1 MDRIVAMAPRRPKPK
16 FLFQAVEELRG
27 WLLPNSH
34 RAIALHV
41 TVTAHRTKTRTR
53 FAELSAQ
60 HHQVHDLLNVGD
72 RVFVLRQSHG
82 PAKDHSLGFNKDA
95 RRIFELRLADSGL
108 LEDVAEMG
116 LMQRGLKFLKP
127 RCVSVDEFMIENFA
141 WPPLFCVQH
150 FLHQTLEQSHVAVDP
165 YL

>member
-1 MDRIVAMAPRRPKPK
+1 MRRQTTTTQSLSRVLSVGSRGKKISAQRKEHFCFSAVHRLNRMDRIVAMVPRRPTPK
-16 FLFQAVEELRG
+16 LLFQAVEELRG

-34 RAIALHV
+34 RAIALDV

-82 PAKDHSLGFNKDA
+82 PAKDHSLGFNKD
-95 RRIFELRLADSGL
+95 
-108 LEDVAEMG
+108 
-116 LMQRGLKFLKP
+116 
-127 RCVSVDEFMIENFA
+127 
-141 WPPLFCVQH
+141 
-150 FLHQTLEQSHVAVDP
+150 
-165 YL
+165 